1 MYMVPVLD
9 STTLFCWMI
18 AVRSILASAEPQGR
32 VAYEPG
38 AMVSYV
44 NVFGASFGD
53 PSILE
58 LESKYENYY
67 RGMARVHLDCLFDFA
82 DCCKYIED
90 KYVFNMVFTD
100 GQSTRVQP
108 KDMFLFS
115 PDQVVK
121 RTASITERE
130 YIERQ

>member
-1 MYMVPVLD
+1 MV
-9 STTLFCWMI
+9 
-18 AVRSILASAEPQGR
+18 G
-32 VAYEPG
+32 
-38 AMVSYV
+38 YV
-44 NVFGASFGD
+44 NVVDASFGD

-58 LESKYENYY
+58 SGSKDENYY
-67 RGMARVHLDCLFDFA
+67 LGMVRVHLDCLFDFA

-90 KYVFNMVFTD
+90 KICD